1 MDSWRL
7 TKDNNSFN
15 QQEKADKK
23 MPYVFNTIGLIG
35 KFGDPSVAGS
45 LSQIANYLRCRELRV
60 LFDEATAELVPLDGL
75 EVASRHAIGEQCD
88 LAIVVGGDGTIL
100 NAARSLVDFQV
111 PVLGVNLGR
120 LGFLADV
127 SPSEIPHRLDEVLS
141 GKFREE
147 ERLLLHAE
155 VARDNHAIL
164 QTDALNDVVVHKR
177 DVARMIEITT
187 FLNGQ
192 FLNAY
197 RADGLIIATPT
208 GSTAYALSGGGPIIH
223 PALETVLLVP
233 ICPHTLTHRPIVV
246 GADNEIEVLVNES
259 NTTHIQVTCDGQIS
273 LAIKPGDR
281 VFIRKKRRKLKLIH
295 PCDHD
300 YLELLRAKLRW
311 GAAPAGTVFN
321 R

>member
-1 MDSWRL
+1 MITLRMF
-7 TKDNNSFN
+7 KDLSN
-15 QQEKADKK
+15 DI

-35 KFGDPSVAGS
+35 KFADTNVAGS
-45 LSQIANYLRCRELRV
+45 LLQIAGHLRRCRIRV
-60 LFDEATAELVPLDGL
+60 LLDEATAKLIPLEGV
-75 EVASRHAIGEQCD
+75 EVANRNTIGEQSD
-88 LAIVVGGDGTIL
+88 LAIVVGGDGTLL

-111 PVLGVNLGR
+111 PLVGVNLGR

-127 SPSEIPHRLDEVLS
+127 LPNEIPHRLEEILS
-141 GKFREE
+141 GQFRED
-147 ERLLLHAE
+147 ERSLLQAE
-155 VARDNHAIL
+155 LIHDG
-164 QTDALNDVVVHKR
+164 QTIRRADALNDVVVHKR
-177 DVARMIEITT
+177 DVARMLEIDT
-187 FLNGQ
+187 FLNQQ

-246 GADNEIEVLVNES
+246 GADNEIEILVNEA
-259 NTTHIQVTCDGQIS
+259 NTTHSQMTCDGQIS
-273 LAIKPGDR
+273 MAMQGGDR
-281 VFIRKKRRKLKLIH
+281 IVIRKRHPKLKLIH
-295 PCDHD
+295 PTNHD

-311 GAAPAGTVFN
+311 GVTPEGMPFN